1 MTIPLI
7 ERFRER
13 LPVSPA
19 TPVVSLGEGSTPL
32 LRADRLARAA
42 GLRELWL
49 KWEASNPT
57 GSYKDRGMTVAV
69 SKALEAGA
77 EAVICA
83 STGNTAASAAA
94 YATRAGLPALVLTP
108 QGAVSGA
115 KLAQTRM
122 LGATVLEVRGD
133 FDAAL
138 GAAQELGSRGTH
150 VLVNS
155 LNPDRRAGQ
164 KTAVFEILDELGGP
178 PDAFVLPYGGG
189 GNTSSYAQA
198 LSELGLEVPIVS
210 AEAVDRRNTMATAI
224 RIGDPVHAA
233 SVRSAGARVVVV
245 DDAEIVDAWSTAR
258 RRGGPLLR
266 AVVRSGPRCSAP
278 RRRRGRAPRR
288 DHHRPRPEGPGGR
301 RPLRAAPRRR
311 RGGPRRDRRRL
322 AARDGRTSDAVIVRA
337 PATSANLG
345 PAFDCA
351 AVALELWNEVE
362 VTDGEGV
369 VVEGEGAGEL
379 AADETNLAVRAYALL
394 ADPAGKRFRFTNR
407 IPLER
412 GLGSSAAAIAL
423 GLAAAQPGRRPRGA
437 ARDRDRAREPRGQ
450 PRRGA
455 RGRRHAHLGGPH
467 RPPRGDAAARAGRAR
482 PARAHLDRGVPPLAA
497 LDGRARRRRGERGAR
512 RAARRRGRRG

>member
-138 GAAQELGSRGTH
+138 GGSPGARLAGDARPRQLAQPGPPRRAEDRRLRDRRGARRPARRVRAALRRGREHLVLRAGALRARARGADRLGRGGRPPQH
-150 VLVNS
+150 DGDRD
-155 LNPDRRAGQ
+155 PDRR
-164 KTAVFEILDELGGP
+164 P
-178 PDAFVLPYGGG
+178 
-189 GNTSSYAQA
+189 
-198 LSELGLEVPIVS
+198 
-210 AEAVDRRNTMATAI
+210 
-224 RIGDPVHAA
+224 
-233 SVRSAGARVVVV
+233 GACGVG
-245 DDAEIVDAWSTAR
+245 AKR
-258 RRGGPLLR
+258 RRTG
-266 AVVRSGPRCSAP
+266 
-278 RRRRGRAPRR
+278 RRRRR
-288 DHHRPRPEGPGGR
+288 
-301 RPLRAAPRRR
+301 
-311 RGGPRRDRRRL
+311 RRDRRCVV
-322 AARDGRTSDAVIVRA
+322 DGSPPRRA
-337 PATSANLG
+337 SSASRPRQRASLRCSAATSRESA
-345 PAFDCA
+345 
-351 AVALELWNEVE
+351 
-362 VTDGEGV
+362 
-369 VVEGEGAGEL
+369 
-379 AADETNLAVRAYALL
+379 
-394 ADPAGKRFRFTNR
+394 
-407 IPLER
+407 
-412 GLGSSAAAIAL
+412 SS
-423 GLAAAQPGRRPRGA
+423 
-437 ARDRDRAREPRGQ
+437 
-450 PRRGA
+450 
-455 RGRRHAHLGGPH
+455 
-467 RPPRGDAAARAGRAR
+467 
-482 PARAHLDRGVPPLAA
+482 
-497 LDGRARRRRGERGAR
+497 
-512 RAARRRGRRG
+512 

>member
-1 MTIPLI
+1 
-7 ERFRER
+7 
-13 LPVSPA
+13 
-19 TPVVSLGEGSTPL
+19 
-32 LRADRLARAA
+32 
-42 GLRELWL
+42 
-49 KWEASNPT
+49 
-57 GSYKDRGMTVAV
+57 MTVAV
-69 SKALEAGA
+69 SKALETGA

-122 LGATVLEVRGD
+122 LGATVLEIRGD

-164 KTAVFEILDELGGP
+164 KTAVFEILDELGGS

-258 RRGGPLLR
+258 RRGRPLLR
-266 AVVRSGPRCSAP
+266 AVLRSGPRCGAP

-322 AARDGRTSDAVIVRA
+322 PARNGRTSDAVIVRA

-351 AVALELWNEVE
+351 AVALELWNELE

-412 GLGSSAAAIAL
+412 GPRVVGGGDRA
-423 GLAAAQPGRRPRGA
+423 RPRRGA
-437 ARDRDRAREPRGQ
+437 ARTATPRSCSRPGSSSRATRTTSPLRSRAASRSPGRAASPASRRRCRSHRSRSSRASAPR
-450 PRRGA
+450 PRRPAA
-455 RGRRHAHLGGPH
+455 RCPRRSRTPTPRRTPGVPRCSPPGPPRVTRRSSPPGSTTACTSRTAR
-467 RPPRGDAAARAGRAR
+467 RPPSMRSAPSCRTARAGRPSPD
-482 PARAHLDRGVPPLAA
+482 PAPP
-497 LDGRARRRRGERGAR
+497 
-512 RAARRRGRRG
+512 